1 MTDYCGCASALAAA
15 RSCVARNEGK
25 VTGRDVCGVYGG
37 SRAVL
42 KWNDVGEPTSCTC
55 IPVQRSLLGAPSR
68 SSGPRHDQEGS
79 ALAIVVCSLVVLVII
94 LARRSARLGA

>member
-1 MTDYCGCASALAAA
+1 MNDYCGCQGALAAA
-15 RSCVARNEGK
+15 RACVARNEGL
-25 VTGRDVCGVYGG
+25 VTGRDVCGVYGR

-42 KWNDVGEPTSCTC
+42 KWNDEGAPTSCAC

-68 SSGPRHDQEGS
+68 SARPRHDQEGS
-79 ALAIVVCSLVVLVII
+79 ALAIVFCAIVVLGII